1 MAQNRIDNFKVI
13 VIGGSAGSLD
23 VLLDITSLLP
33 SMLKAVII
41 IVLHR
46 RSDSESILEKLLSYK
61 TQISV
66 SEVEDK
72 EPIRPGHI
80 YIAPGDYHL
89 LIENENTF
97 SLDYSEKV
105 SYSRPSI
112 DVTFESAAQTF
123 KERLIAVLLSGANA
137 DGTEGLGVV
146 KEYGGYSIVQNPE
159 TAEVGFMPRQAINAG
174 FADSILDGK
183 EIAVKIS
190 ELLRQ

>member
-1 MAQNRIDNFKVI
+1 MAQNRLNDFKVI

-33 SMLKAVII
+33 SILKAVII

-61 TQISV
+61 TQIHV
-66 SEVEDK
+66 AEVEDK
-72 EPIRPGHI
+72 ELIRPGHI

-105 SYSRPSI
+105 CYSRPSI

-123 KERLIAVLLSGANA
+123 KERLVAVLLSGANA
-137 DGTEGLGVV
+137 DGKEGLGVV
-146 KEYGGYSIVQNPE
+146 KEYGGYSIVQNPD

-174 FADSILDGK
+174 FADEILDGRD
-183 EIAVKIS
+183 IAVKLS

>member
-105 SYSRPSI
+105 TYSRPSI

-123 KERLIAVLLSGANA
+123 KERLLAVLLSGANA

>member
-123 KERLIAVLLSGANA
+123 KERLLAVLLSGANA